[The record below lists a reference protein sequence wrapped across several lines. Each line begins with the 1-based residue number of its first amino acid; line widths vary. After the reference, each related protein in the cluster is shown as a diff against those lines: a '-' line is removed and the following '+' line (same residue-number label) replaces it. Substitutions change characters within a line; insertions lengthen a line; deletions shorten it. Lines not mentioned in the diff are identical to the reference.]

1 MPHIY
6 KDIDLTASIYIVNDN
21 KVLLI
26 FHKKLQ
32 SWLPIGGHVEL
43 NEDAE
48 EALMRE
54 IQEEC
59 GLKVTL
65 LSPPLPNVPDT
76 TDIKFLPVPSYFD
89 IHGVGDGH
97 RHMNLTYFGTSST
110 NEVVL
115 AEKEHDAFRWFTAQ
129 EIGNPSWK
137 IWPSVK
143 FYAKEAIKKGV
154 RPLFKFLIK

>member
-1 MPHIY
+1 MPHIH
-6 KDIDLTASIYIVNDN
+6 KDIDLVASIYIVNSN
-21 KVLLI
+21 RVLLI

-43 NEDAE
+43 HEDAE

-59 GLKVTL
+59 GLGVTL
-65 LSPPLPNVPDT
+65 LSQPLPSVPNV
-76 TDIKFLPVPSYFD
+76 TDMKFLPVPSYFD
-89 IHGVGDGH
+89 IHNISKDH
-97 RHMNLTYFGTSST
+97 RHMNLVYFGTSST
-110 NEVVL
+110 NEVML

-129 EIGNPSWK
+129 EIDDPLWK

-154 RPLFKFLIK
+154 

>member
-1 MPHIY
+1 MPHIH
-6 KDIDLTASIYIVNDN
+6 KDIDLVASIYIVFED

-43 NEDAE
+43 HEDAE

-59 GLKVTL
+59 GLDVKL
-65 LSPPLPNVPDT
+65 LSPPVPTVPDV
-76 TDIKFLPVPSYFD
+76 TDMKFLPVPSYFD
-89 IHGVGDGH
+89 IHGIGGGH
-97 RHMNLTYFGTSST
+97 RHMNLVYFGISS
-110 NEVVL
+110 NDKVIL
-115 AEKEHDAFRWFTAQ
+115 AENEHDSFRWFTAQ
-129 EIGNPSWK
+129 EIDDLSWK

-143 FYAKEAIKKGV
+143 FYIKEAIQKAQTV
-154 RPLFKFLIK
+154 

>member
-1 MPHIY
+1 MPHIH
-6 KDIDLTASIYIVNDN
+6 KDIDLTASIYIVNSN
-21 KVLLI
+21 KALLI

-54 IQEEC
+54 IEEEC
-59 GLKVTL
+59 GLDVVL
-65 LSPPLPNVPDT
+65 LGPPLPNVPDT
-76 TDIKFLPVPSYFD
+76 TDMKFLPVPSYFD
-89 IHGVGDGH
+89 IHGVGGGH

-110 NEVVL
+110 NEIIL

-129 EIGNPSWK
+129 EIDDPSWK

-143 FYAKEAIKKGV
+143 FYAKEAIKKSQT
-154 RPLFKFLIK
+154 I